1 MDTDANLTT
10 GDKGRQDKKPLPVKK
25 VQGTGSRSKN
35 SEKYKAKQKIGSS
48 LQAAK
53 KNWRTAQEE
62 KVTEDAMDTEM
73 TETETPTTKCARRNE
88 DMAAASSRRI
98 HHGGLFAKR
107 RGETYGSTHNSG
119 RNWSQ

>member
-1 MDTDANLTT
+1 MAEKEEQNEFMDTDANLTT

-53 KNWRTAQEE
+53 NWRTTQEE
-62 KVTEDAMDTEM
+62 KGTEDAMDTEM
-73 TETETPTTKCARRNE
+73 TEAETPKPNAREEMRTWRQPLL
-88 DMAAASSRRI
+88 DGFLI
-98 HHGGLFAKR
+98 KGG
-107 RGETYGSTHNSG
+107 
-119 RNWSQ
+119 